1 MANLSQ
7 LGQIALTVND
17 VDAAEAFYENTLG
30 LRKLHRHGDSLFFDC
45 AGLRLMLSKP
55 ETGESNAPGSTLY
68 FRTDDIIT
76 THDDLQA
83 KGVQFTDVPHLVAP
97 MDNHDLWMVFFQDP
111 ADNPLALMYEAP
123 KDWTPPQ
130 GY

>member
-1 MANLSQ
+1 MTALNQ
-7 LGQIALTVND
+7 IGQISLTVND
-17 VDAAEAFYENTLG
+17 VDAAETFYENTLG
-30 LRKLHRHGDSLFFDC
+30 LRKLYRHGDLLFFDC
-45 AGLRLMLSKP
+45 AGLRLMLSKS
-55 ETGESNAPGSTLY
+55 ETDESNALGSTLY
-68 FRTDDIIT
+68 FRTDDIIA

-97 MDNHDLWMVFFQDP
+97 MDDHDLWMVFFQDP
-111 ADNPLALMYEAP
+111 SGNPLALMYKAP